1 MLAPPVIQ
9 RKSTGI
15 EVGPWIERQET
26 RIDELER
33 FCADI
38 GDRHPLPDDA
48 GERMDNI
55 KLRHTKISALEGD
68 LELQL
73 SLFQNPRVTSDQL
86 PAARLTVNPL
96 GVFIY

>member
-1 MLAPPVIQ
+1 
-9 RKSTGI
+9 
-15 EVGPWIERQET
+15 
-26 RIDELER
+26 
-33 FCADI
+33 
-38 GDRHPLPDDA
+38 
-48 GERMDNI
+48 MDNI